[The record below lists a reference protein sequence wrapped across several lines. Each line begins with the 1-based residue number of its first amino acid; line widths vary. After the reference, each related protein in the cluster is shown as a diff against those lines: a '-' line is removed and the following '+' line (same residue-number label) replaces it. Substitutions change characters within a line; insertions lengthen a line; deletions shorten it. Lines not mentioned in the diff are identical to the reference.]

1 MKKSL
6 VLFFLLMSFVLVGC
20 GSKTSK
26 DTNEIINNSN
36 NDKETDTN
44 NDDIKLY
51 SSSDRLVFN
60 ANNLYYI
67 VVDFGSDNKATGLK
81 WIYNYQDE
89 KTAALMVA
97 MIKTNLEDE
106 DDVKSVTQDGKY
118 IVVEYEK
125 SAYEDMER
133 ATTEAAFSMYEKV
146 NEE

>member
-1 MKKSL
+1 MKKYF
-6 VLFFLLMSFVLVGC
+6 VLLFLLMSFVLVGC

-60 ANNLYYI
+60 ANDLYYI
-67 VVDFGSDNKATGLK
+67 VVDFGTDNKATGLK
-81 WIYNYQDE
+81 WIYNYQDS
-89 KTAALMVA
+89 KTAAIMVA
-97 MIKTNLEDE
+97 TIRASLEE
-106 DDVKSVTQDGKY
+106 TDDVKSVTQDGKY

-133 ATTEAAFSMYEKV
+133 TTTEAAFSMYEKV